1 VCAGGGDPQTDP
13 MNCGSCGHA
22 CAPGQTCEA
31 GVCQCGTATV
41 SFSGAVQPIF
51 TSKCATMACHGGVMP
66 PEGLDLRTGKSYAKL
81 VGVTATECSDG
92 RMRVLP
98 GAPDQSY
105 LVDKLLG
112 IDLCFGSKMPK
123 TGGVA
128 DADIATI
135 SNWICEGAPND

>member
-1 VCAGGGDPQTDP
+1 
-13 MNCGSCGHA
+13 
-22 CAPGQTCEA
+22 
-31 GVCQCGTATV
+31 
-41 SFSGAVQPIF
+41 
-51 TSKCATMACHGGVMP
+51 
-66 PEGLDLRTGKSYAKL
+66 
-81 VGVTATECSDG
+81 
-92 RMRVLP
+92 MRVLP